1 MQKLAWL
8 KQYSKSILAALSAG
22 GYAVSAALSDDRIT
36 SAERVTIVLAVLT
49 AAGVFAVPNRQ
60 EK

>member
-22 GYAVSAALSDDRIT
+22 GYAIQAAISDDVIT
-36 SAERVTIVLAVLT
+36 SAEKMGIILAVAT